1 MLAAAMTT
9 LVAAGLDN
17 VATDV
22 ADALD
27 EHKSGGLPQLNAPDF
42 EPQLFWL
49 AVTFVL
55 LYWIMAKIALPR
67 IGEVI
72 EERRDR
78 IQRDL
83 AAAERL
89 KGETDKALAA
99 YEQALADA
107 RGSATAIA
115 RQTRD
120 NLNAEVDKER
130 KAVEDQLARKLA
142 DAEAAI
148 SATKTK
154 ALTSVKDIAADT
166 AVAIVGTL
174 TNVNV
179 AKDEVDRALA
189 SASADK

>member
-1 MLAAAMTT
+1 MLAAAMTV
-9 LVAAGLDN
+9 LAAEVGGI
-17 VATDV
+17 AADV
-22 ADALD
+22 HDALD
-27 EHKSGGLPQLNAPDF
+27 EGKSGGLPQLHAPDF
-42 EPQLFWL
+42 APQLFWL

-55 LYWIMAKIALPR
+55 LYWVMSKIALPR

-89 KGETDKALAA
+89 KGETEKALEG
-99 YEQALADA
+99 YEKALADA
-107 RGSATAIA
+107 RSSASAIA

-130 KAVEDQLARKLA
+130 KAIEDQLARKLS

-148 SATKTK
+148 AATKTK
-154 ALTSVKDIAADT
+154 ALASVKDIAGDT
-166 AVAIVGTL
+166 VTAIVGAL
-174 TNVNV
+174 TG
-179 AKDEVDRALA
+179 ATASKDEVDRALKA
-189 SASADK
+189 SGADK

>member
-1 MLAAAMTT
+1 M
-9 LVAAGLDN
+9 LVAATTVLAAEVGGI
-17 VATDV
+17 AADV
-22 ADALD
+22 HDALD
-27 EHKSGGLPQLNAPDF
+27 EGKAGGLPQLYTPDF
-42 EPQLFWL
+42 APQLFWL

-55 LYWIMAKIALPR
+55 LYWVMAKIALPR

-89 KGETDKALAA
+89 KGETEKALEG
-99 YEQALADA
+99 YEKALADA
-107 RGSATAIA
+107 RSSASAIA

-142 DAEAAI
+142 DAEGAI
-148 SATKTK
+148 AATKTK
-154 ALTSVKDIAADT
+154 ALASVKDIAGDT
-166 AVAIVGTL
+166 VTAIVGTL
-174 TNVNV
+174 TGSAVT
-179 AKDEVDRALA
+179 KDEVDRALKA
-189 SASADK
+189 LSADK